1 VESLPEYALGIP
13 GEQRDRLVAA
23 VMSGAKTMTSGLLVH
38 YEMDS
43 ELLPEPGQRFR
54 LVDSSGPRA
63 VVEVTEVQLMRL
75 ADVGPDVARGEGE
88 GFRDVAHW
96 RETHETFW
104 AQWNQEVA
112 RHLGRDSWAVADDD
126 IVVVETCHVGPL
138 DGAA

>member
-1 VESLPEYALGIP
+1 MALPEYELGIP
-13 GEQRDRLVAA
+13 GEQRDRLVAT
-23 VMSGAKTMTSGLLVH
+23 VLTGAKTMTSSLLVH
-38 YEMDS
+38 YEIDGDA
-43 ELLPEPGQRFR
+43 LPVIGQRFV

-63 VVEVTEVQLMRL
+63 VIEITDVRLMRV

-96 RETHETFW
+96 REAHETFW

-112 RHLGRDSWAVADDD
+112 LHLGRDSWTVADDEV
-126 IVVVETCHVGPL
+126 VVVETFHVGPL